1 MMIKHESSL
10 AIAAAARFLPD
21 MIAAASPRIPIKNNP
36 DKTVKIFVFEG
47 DDSKCYLEEKVKTIS
62 SGHGNTIGCSGHGTG
77 RCKVYFQ
84 QHGKKI
90 CETQFNTCG
99 NDATKI
105 KDGGVITLTQ
115 DDDKVSCEFQD

>member
-1 MMIKHESSL
+1 MLIKHVSIL
-10 AIAAAARFLPD
+10 AIAAAASFFPV
-21 MIAAASPRIPIKNNP
+21 MIAEASPRFTIKNKA
-36 DKTVKIFVFEG
+36 DKTVKVFVFKG
-47 DDSKCYLEEKVKTIS
+47 DDSKCYLEERVKTIS

-90 CETQFNTCG
+90 CETKFNTCG